1 MGVRMRNWLRRRI
14 STIFEYV
21 RIVGAAFFWYTFMGK
36 KAAFLTMDWSIRN
49 GERAMDSIN
58 DVFVE
63 YQGIYKKILG
73 SFYPAK
79 NSTGFP
85 ERNLSV
91 NLSKAYEKVAET
103 KGQKSISWFELQF
116 GERNNSHVD
125 AVIINLS
132 TNELLIVEAKRFS
145 NPALKMK
152 EILKDIERIH
162 SLVAELKTEKRIKMD
177 EIKRCYGVVLADVWT
192 ETDIKK
198 QILESYKIG
207 QRNPQDEGS
216 FIKRNFPELKLS
228 DLQYDVRDISEIEN
242 YYLLSFLWEILL

>member
-1 MGVRMRNWLRRRI
+1 
-14 STIFEYV
+14 
-21 RIVGAAFFWYTFMGK
+21 
-36 KAAFLTMDWSIRN
+36 MDN
-49 GERAMDSIN
+49 MNEALAG
-58 DVFVE
+58 
-63 YQGIYKKILG
+63 YQGIYQKILS

-79 NSTGFP
+79 NSAGFP

-132 TNELLIVEAKRFS
+132 INELLIVEAKRFS

-152 EILKDIERIH
+152 EISKDIERIH
-162 SLVAELKTEKRIKMD
+162 SLVAELKMEDRIEMD
-177 EIKRCYGVVLADVWT
+177 KVKRCYGIVLADVWT

-198 QILESYKIG
+198 QILESYKVG
-207 QRNPQDEGS
+207 QKNPQDKEG
-216 FIKRNFPELKLS
+216 FINRYLPDLNLFN
-228 DLQYDVRDISEIEN
+228 LQYDVRDISEIEN
-242 YYLLSFLWEILL
+242 YYLLSFWWEILL

>member
-1 MGVRMRNWLRRRI
+1 
-14 STIFEYV
+14 
-21 RIVGAAFFWYTFMGK
+21 
-36 KAAFLTMDWSIRN
+36 MDN
-49 GERAMDSIN
+49 IN
-58 DVFVE
+58 DVFAE
-63 YQGIYKKILG
+63 YQGIYQKILD

-91 NLSKAYEKVAET
+91 NLSKAYEKVAEV

-132 TNELLIVEAKRFS
+132 TNELLVVEAKRFS

-152 EILKDIERIH
+152 EVSKDIERIH
-162 SLVAELKTEKRIKMD
+162 SLVAELKTEDRIEMD
-177 EIKRCYGVVLADVWT
+177 KIKKCYGIVLADVWI

-198 QILESYKIG
+198 QILKSYKAG
-207 QRNPQDEGS
+207 QKNPQDKES
-216 FIKRNFPELKLS
+216 FINLYFPDLKLLN
-228 DLQYDVRDISEIEN
+228 LQYDVRDISEIEN

>member
-1 MGVRMRNWLRRRI
+1 
-14 STIFEYV
+14 
-21 RIVGAAFFWYTFMGK
+21 
-36 KAAFLTMDWSIRN
+36 MDN
-49 GERAMDSIN
+49 IN
-58 DVFVE
+58 DVFAE
-63 YQGIYKKILG
+63 YQGIYQKILD

-91 NLSKAYEKVAET
+91 NLSKAYEKVAEV

-132 TNELLIVEAKRFS
+132 TNELLVVEAKRFS

-152 EILKDIERIH
+152 EVSKDIERIH
-162 SLVAELKTEKRIKMD
+162 SLVAELKTEDRIEMD
-177 EIKRCYGVVLADVWT
+177 KIKKCYGIVLADVWI

-198 QILESYKIG
+198 QILKSYKADRKI
-207 QRNPQDEGS
+207 RRT
-216 FIKRNFPELKLS
+216 KKVLS
-228 DLQYDVRDISEIEN
+228 ISI
-242 YYLLSFLWEILL
+242 FLI